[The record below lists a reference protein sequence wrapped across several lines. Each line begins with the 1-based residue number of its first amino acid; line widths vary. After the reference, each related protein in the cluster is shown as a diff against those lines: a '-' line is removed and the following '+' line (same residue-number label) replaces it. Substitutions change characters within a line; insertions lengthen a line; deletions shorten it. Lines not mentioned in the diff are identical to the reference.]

1 MRIVVAEQRSP
12 EWFAARLGVP
22 SASQFGKIIT
32 PTGKRSTQADGYLNR
47 LVAEILTGKSDQQEP
62 NEAMARGTELEPEAR
77 SYYELIGGTVEEVGF
92 CLHEDGFG
100 CSPDGL
106 VGSQGLLE
114 IKCPLPHTHVEYLRE
129 NALPGLYV
137 PQVQGQLLVTGRE
150 WCDFLSYHPDMKP
163 LLIRVERDEKF
174 IKTLHEALIELVGQ
188 IKDCVTKLRRE

>member
-1 MRIVVAEQRSP
+1 MRIITAEQRSP
-12 EWFAARLGVP
+12 EWFAVRLGVP
-22 SASQFGKIIT
+22 SASQFGRIVT
-32 PTGKRSTQADGYLNR
+32 STGKRSTQADGYLNK

-77 SYYELIGGTVEEVGF
+77 AYYELIGGTVEEVGF

-114 IKCPLPHTHVEYLRE
+114 IKCPLAHTHVEYLRE

-174 IKTLHEALIELVGQ
+174 IQTLHEALLEIVSE
-188 IKDCVTKLRRE
+188 IKKCVQQLRRE

>member
-1 MRIVVAEQRSP
+1 MRVVQAEQRSP

-22 SASQFGKIIT
+22 SASQFGKVVT
-32 PTGKRSTQADGYLNR
+32 PTGKRSTQVDGYLNK

-62 NEAMARGTELEPEAR
+62 NEAMLRGTELEPEAR
-77 SYYELIGGTVEEVGF
+77 AYYELIGGPVVETGF
-92 CLHEDGFG
+92 VIHDDGFG

-106 VGSQGLLE
+106 VGSEGLLE
-114 IKCPLPHTHVEYLRE
+114 IKCPLAHTHVEYLRE

-174 IKTLHEALIELVGQ
+174 IKVLHEALIELVGQ
-188 IKDCVTKLRRE
+188 INDCVTKLRRE

>member
-62 NEAMARGTELEPEAR
+62 NDAMLRGTELEPEAR
-77 SYYELIGGTVEEVGF
+77 AYYELIGGTVEEVGF
-92 CLHEDGFG
+92 CLHDDGFG

-106 VGSQGLLE
+106 VGDTGLLE

-129 NALPGLYV
+129 GVLPGLYV
-137 PQVQGQLLVTGRE
+137 PQVQGQLLVTGRV
-150 WCDFLSYHPDMKP
+150 WCDFLSYHPDMRP

-174 IKTLHEALIELVGQ
+174 IQALHDALLEMVGE
-188 IKDCVTKLRRE
+188 IKKCVQQLRRD